1 MASHLV
7 RDIKSDQSELPVLKE
22 DQEVTAAAQPDPDD
36 LALAGKQVSTM
47 ISVWVQSSRPKL
59 ANKGLLVF
67 MRYSPEVIDDFRSTG
82 ARWQTRMN
90 VEIGRAHV

>member
-7 RDIKSDQSELPVLKE
+7 KDIKSDQSELPVLKE

-47 ISVWVQSSRPKL
+47 ISVWVQSSHPKL

-67 MRYSPEVIDDFRSTG
+67 MRYGPEVIDDFRSTG
-82 ARWQTRMN
+82 LGGKL
-90 VEIGRAHV
+90 V